1 MAKIKIILQ
10 KVKISFLSLI
20 KKKKTRFKFYIMKLT
35 NPILKYKYIYLY
47 QKIIRS

>member
-20 KKKKTRFKFYIMKLT
+20 KKKKLDLNFI
-35 NPILKYKYIYLY
+35 
-47 QKIIRS
+47 